1 MISVTS
7 IMLLFAGTE
16 FMTED
21 FTMEVCTRALFLI
34 MLLSAPM
41 LLSALAVG
49 LVISIIQATTQIQEQ
64 TLSSVPKMAVT
75 FITLILCGPWCMD
88 MIGTYARELFTAI
101 AELGPKPGSGL

>member
-1 MISVTS
+1 MMMS
-7 IMLLFAGTE
+7 LFFLAAE
-16 FMTED
+16 FMTEEYV
-21 FTMEVCTRALFLI
+21 MEISTKALVLI

-75 FITLILCGPWCMD
+75 FISLIICGPWLLD
-88 MIGTYARELFTAI
+88 MIGTYATELFLAI
-101 AELGPKPGSGL
+101 AEMGP

>member
-1 MISVTS
+1 MIS
-7 IMLLFAGTE
+7 LLIFAQE
-16 FMTED
+16 YINDD
-21 FTMEVCTRALFLI
+21 FILEICTRALILI

-101 AELGPKPGSGL
+101 AEVGP

>member
-1 MISVTS
+1 MIS
-7 IMLLFAGTE
+7 LFFLAAE
-16 FMTED
+16 YMTEEYV
-21 FTMEVCTRALFLI
+21 MEISTKALVLI

-75 FITLILCGPWCMD
+75 FISLIICGPWLLD
-88 MIGTYARELFTAI
+88 MIGTYATELFLAI
-101 AELGPKPGSGL
+101 AEMGP

>member
-1 MISVTS
+1 MMS
-7 IMLLFAGTE
+7 LFFLAAE
-16 FMTED
+16 FMTEEYV
-21 FTMEVCTRALFLI
+21 MEISTKALVLI

-75 FITLILCGPWCMD
+75 FVSLIICGPWLLD
-88 MIGTYARELFTAI
+88 MIGTYATELFLAI
-101 AELGPKPGSGL
+101 AEMGP

>member
-1 MISVTS
+1 M
-7 IMLLFAGTE
+7 MLLLASE
-16 FMTED
+16 YMSPD
-21 FTMEVCTRALFLI
+21 YALQVCSQALVLI

-75 FITLILCGPWCMD
+75 FISLIVCGPWCMD
-88 MIGTYARELFTAI
+88 MIGNYARELFDAI
-101 AELGPKPGSGL
+101 ARMGPN